1 MVGVVLSAAFIL
13 GGTCAALIPSG
24 VMTLIQVAFVL
35 IIALLLLSVAA
46 MPVFLTALKQL
57 ASKLNG
63 SSNGATSKNVVEK
76 VYNYRLYL
84 TTLLRYNQRKVTR

>member
-1 MVGVVLSAAFIL
+1 MVGVVLSAAFIR
-13 GGTCAALIPSG
+13 GTCAALIPSG

-63 SSNGATSKNVVEK
+63 SSNGATSKDVVDK
-76 VYNYRLYL
+76 LSHI
-84 TTLLRYNQRKVTR
+84 

>member
-1 MVGVVLSAAFIL
+1 MASHYMVGVVLSAAFIL

-35 IIALLLLSVAA
+35 IIALLLLSVAD

-63 SSNGATSKNVVEK
+63 SRNGATSKNVVDK
-76 VYNYRLYL
+76 SSHI
-84 TTLLRYNQRKVTR
+84 